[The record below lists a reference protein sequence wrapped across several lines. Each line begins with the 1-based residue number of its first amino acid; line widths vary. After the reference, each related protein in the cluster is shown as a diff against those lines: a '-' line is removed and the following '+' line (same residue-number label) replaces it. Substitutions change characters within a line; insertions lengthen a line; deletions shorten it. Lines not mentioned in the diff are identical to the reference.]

1 MIEVDVLRRF
11 LFEDL
16 GIRGVWVNIT
26 ASWQTAKNHQQG
38 PENAQLL
45 LGQGLAAVALL
56 SSTIKFNGSMIMQI
70 QGEGD
75 FKALVAQSTHD
86 RNIRGLIRSDIH
98 VQDGTLSEMFGNNGR
113 LVLTIEPEDANPYQ
127 GIVALDGDNLGDA
140 IENYFEKSEQ
150 LNTRVWL
157 YADAQSAM
165 GLLIQELPSKD
176 LDSKEWERVQL
187 LANTL
192 TEKEALTWGSEELLY
207 KLFSED
213 IVRLYEPESVQFKCS
228 CGRPR
233 IERTLRALGEEELNS
248 ILAEQGKI
256 EVNCEF
262 CGAHYKFDPI
272 DIAKALNEDHVSSS
286 PDTLH

>member
-1 MIEVDVLRRF
+1 MIEEDVLRRF

-16 GIRGVWVNIT
+16 GLRGVWVNIT
-26 ASWQTAKNHQQG
+26 ASWQTAKHHQEG

-45 LGQGLAAVALL
+45 LGEGLAAVALL
-56 SSTIKFNGSMIMQI
+56 SATIKFNGSMILQI

-86 RNIRGLIRSDIH
+86 RNIRGLIRSELQ
-98 VQDGTLSEMFGNNGR
+98 VTAGTLSEMFGNNGR
-113 LVLTIEPEDANPYQ
+113 LVLTIEPDDANPYQ
-127 GIVALDGDNLGDA
+127 GIVALDGNNLADSL
-140 IENYFEKSEQ
+140 ETYFEKSEQ

-157 YADAQSAM
+157 FANAHTAM

-192 TEKEALTWGSEELLY
+192 TETEALSWGSEELLY
-207 KLFSED
+207 KLFNED
-213 IVRLYEPESVQFKCS
+213 TVRLYEPEAVQFKCS

-233 IERTLRALGEEELNS
+233 IERTLRALGAEELNS

-262 CGAHYKFDPI
+262 CGAHYQFDAI
-272 DIAKALNEDHVSSS
+272 DIAKALNEDNVDVSS
-286 PDTLH
+286 DTLH

>member
-1 MIEVDVLRRF
+1 MIEEDVLRRF

-16 GIRGVWVNIT
+16 GLRGVWVNIT
-26 ASWQTAKNHQQG
+26 ASWQTAKHHQEG

-45 LGQGLAAVALL
+45 LGEGLAAVALL
-56 SSTIKFNGSMIMQI
+56 SATIKFNGSMIMQI

-86 RNIRGLIRSDIH
+86 RNIRGLIRSELQ
-98 VQDGTLSEMFGNNGR
+98 VTAGTLSEMFGNNGR
-113 LVLTIEPEDANPYQ
+113 LVLTIEPDDANPYQ
-127 GIVALDGDNLGDA
+127 GIVALDGNNLADSL
-140 IENYFEKSEQ
+140 ETYFEKSEQ

-157 YADAQSAM
+157 FANAHTAM

-192 TEKEALTWGSEELLY
+192 TETEALSWGSEELLY
-207 KLFSED
+207 KLFNED
-213 IVRLYEPESVQFKCS
+213 MVRFYEPEAVQFKCS

-233 IERTLRALGEEELNS
+233 IERTLRALGAEELNS

-262 CGAHYKFDPI
+262 CGAHYQFDAI
-272 DIAKALNEDHVSSS
+272 DIAKALNEDNVDVSS
-286 PDTLH
+286 DTLH

>member
-233 IERTLRALGEEELNS
+233 TERTLRALGEEELNS

-272 DIAKALNEDHVSSS
+272 DIANALNEDHVSSS

>member
-1 MIEVDVLRRF
+1 MIEEDVLRRF

-26 ASWQTAKNHQQG
+26 ASWQTAKHHQEG

-45 LGQGLAAVALL
+45 LGEGLAAVALL
-56 SSTIKFNGSMIMQI
+56 SATIKFNGSMIMQI

-86 RNIRGLIRSDIH
+86 RNIRGLIRSELE
-98 VQDGTLSEMFGNNGR
+98 VTAGTLSQMFGNNGR
-113 LVLTIEPEDANPYQ
+113 LVLTIEPDDANPYQ
-127 GIVALDGDNLGDA
+127 GIVALDGNNLADA
-140 IENYFEKSEQ
+140 LETYFEKSEQ

-157 YADAQSAM
+157 FANAHTAM

-176 LDSKEWERVQL
+176 LDSKEWERIQL

-192 TEKEALTWGSEELLY
+192 TETEALSWGSEELLY
-207 KLFSED
+207 KLFNED
-213 IVRLYEPESVQFKCS
+213 TVRLYEPEAVQFKCS

-233 IERTLRALGEEELNS
+233 IERTLRALGAEELNS

-262 CGAHYKFDPI
+262 CGAHYQFDAI
-272 DIAKALNEDHVSSS
+272 DIAKALNEDHVDVSS
-286 PDTLH
+286 DTLH

>member
-56 SSTIKFNGSMIMQI
+56 SSTIKFNGSMILQI

-157 YADAQSAM
+157 YANDQSAM

-213 IVRLYEPESVQFKCS
+213 VVRLYEPESVQFKCS

-272 DIAKALNEDHVSSS
+272 DIANALNEDHVSSS

>member
-1 MIEVDVLRRF
+1 MIEEDVLRRF

-16 GIRGVWVNIT
+16 GIRGLWVNIT
-26 ASWQTAKNHQQG
+26 ASWQTAKHHQEG
-38 PENAQLL
+38 PENAQLQ
-45 LGQGLAAVALL
+45 LGEGLAAVALL
-56 SSTIKFNGSMIMQI
+56 SATIKFNGSMILQI

-86 RNIRGLIRSDIH
+86 RNIRGLIRSELE
-98 VQDGTLSEMFGNNGR
+98 VTAGTLSEMFGNNGR
-113 LVLTIEPEDANPYQ
+113 LVLTIEPDDANPYQ
-127 GIVALDGDNLGDA
+127 GIVALDGNNLADA
-140 IENYFEKSEQ
+140 LETYFEKSEQ

-157 YADAQSAM
+157 FANAHTAM

-192 TEKEALTWGSEELLY
+192 TETEALSWGSEELLY
-207 KLFSED
+207 KLFNED
-213 IVRLYEPESVQFKCS
+213 TVRLYEPEAVQFKCS

-233 IERTLRALGEEELNS
+233 IERTLRALGAEELNS

-262 CGAHYKFDPI
+262 CGAHYQFDAI
-272 DIAKALNEDHVSSS
+272 DIAKALNEDNVDVSS
-286 PDTLH
+286 DTLH

>member
-86 RNIRGLIRSDIH
+86 RHIRGLIRTDVH
-98 VQDGTLSEMFGNNGR
+98 VEEGTLSEMFGNNGR

-272 DIAKALNEDHVSSS
+272 DIANALNEDHVSSS

>member
-157 YADAQSAM
+157 YADAHTAM

-176 LDSKEWERVQL
+176 LDSKEWERIQL

-213 IVRLYEPESVQFKCS
+213 VVRLYEPESVQFKCS

-272 DIAKALNEDHVSSS
+272 DIANALNEDHVSSS

>member
-248 ILAEQGKI
+248 IIAEQGKI

-272 DIAKALNEDHVSSS
+272 DIANALNEDHVSSS

>member
-86 RNIRGLIRSDIH
+86 CHIRGLIRTDVH
-98 VQDGTLSEMFGNNGR
+98 VEEGTLSEMFGNNGR

-127 GIVALDGDNLGDA
+127 GIVALDGNTLGDA
-140 IENYFEKSEQ
+140 IETYFEKSEQ

-157 YADAQSAM
+157 YADAHTAM
-165 GLLIQELPSKD
+165 GLLIQELPSKE

-213 IVRLYEPESVQFKCS
+213 VVRLYEPEAVQFKCS

-233 IERTLRALGEEELNS
+233 IERTLRALGAEELNS

-262 CGAHYKFDPI
+262 CGAHYQFDPI
-272 DIAKALNEDHVSSS
+272 DVANALNEDNISTSS
-286 PDTLH
+286 DTLH

>member
-75 FKALVAQSTHD
+75 FKALIAQSTHD

-157 YADAQSAM
+157 YADAHTAM

-213 IVRLYEPESVQFKCS
+213 VVRLYEPESVQFKCS

-272 DIAKALNEDHVSSS
+272 DIANALNEDHVSSS

>member
-213 IVRLYEPESVQFKCS
+213 VVRLYEPESVQFKCS

-272 DIAKALNEDHVSSS
+272 DIANALNEDHVSSS

>member
-157 YADAQSAM
+157 YANAQSAM

-272 DIAKALNEDHVSSS
+272 DIANALNEDHVSSS

>member
-16 GIRGVWVNIT
+16 GIRGVLVNIT

-248 ILAEQGKI
+248 ILTEQGKI

-272 DIAKALNEDHVSSS
+272 DIANALNEDHVSSS

>member
-157 YADAQSAM
+157 YANDQSAM

-213 IVRLYEPESVQFKCS
+213 VVRLYEPESVQFKCS

-272 DIAKALNEDHVSSS
+272 DIANALNEDHVSSS

>member
-86 RNIRGLIRSDIH
+86 RHIRGLIRTDVH
-98 VQDGTLSEMFGNNGR
+98 VEEGTLSEMFGNNGR

-248 ILAEQGKI
+248 IIAEQGKI

-272 DIAKALNEDHVSSS
+272 DIANALNEDHVSSS

>member
-157 YADAQSAM
+157 YANDQSAM

-272 DIAKALNEDHVSSS
+272 DIANALNEDHVSSS

>member
-56 SSTIKFNGSMIMQI
+56 SSTIKFNGSMILQI

-157 YADAQSAM
+157 YANDQSAM

-213 IVRLYEPESVQFKCS
+213 VVRLYEPESVQFKCS

-233 IERTLRALGEEELNS
+233 IERTLHALGEEELNS

-272 DIAKALNEDHVSSS
+272 DIANALNEDHVSSS

>member
-248 ILAEQGKI
+248 ILTEQGKI

-272 DIAKALNEDHVSSS
+272 DIANALNEDHVSSS

>member
-1 MIEVDVLRRF
+1 MIEQDVLRRF

-26 ASWQTAKNHQQG
+26 ASWQTAKQHQQG

-56 SSTIKFNGSMIMQI
+56 SATIKFKGSMIMQI

-75 FKALVAQSTHD
+75 FKALVAQASHD
-86 RNIRGLIRSDIH
+86 RNLRGLIRTNT
-98 VQDGTLSEMFGNNGR
+98 VVEGGTLSEMFGNNGR
-113 LVLTIEPEDANPYQ
+113 LVLTIEPDDTNPYQ
-127 GIVALDGDNLGDA
+127 GIVALDGTHLADA
-140 IENYFEKSEQ
+140 LEAYFERSEQ
-150 LNTRVWL
+150 LNTRAWL
-157 YADAQSAM
+157 FADAHSAM
-165 GLLIQELPSKD
+165 GLLIQELPSKN
-176 LDSKEWERVQL
+176 LDAQEWERIQL
-187 LANTL
+187 LAATL

-213 IVRLYEPESVQFKCS
+213 TVRVYEPEAVQFKCS

-233 IERTLRALGEEELNS
+233 IERTLRALGAEELNS

-262 CGAHYKFDPI
+262 CGAYYLFDAI
-272 DIAKALNEDHVSSS
+272 DVAKALNEDN
-286 PDTLH
+286 PINPPNTLH

>member
-1 MIEVDVLRRF
+1 MIEEDVLRRF

-16 GIRGVWVNIT
+16 GLRGVWVNIT
-26 ASWQTAKNHQQG
+26 ASWQTAKHHQEG

-45 LGQGLAAVALL
+45 LGEGLAAVALL
-56 SSTIKFNGSMIMQI
+56 SATIKFNGSMIMQI

-86 RNIRGLIRSDIH
+86 RNIRGLIRSELQ
-98 VQDGTLSEMFGNNGR
+98 VTAGTLSEMFGNNGR
-113 LVLTIEPEDANPYQ
+113 LVLTIEPDDANPYQ
-127 GIVALDGDNLGDA
+127 GIVALDGNNLADA
-140 IENYFEKSEQ
+140 LETYFEKSEQ

-157 YADAQSAM
+157 FANAHTAM

-192 TEKEALTWGSEELLY
+192 TETEALSWGSEELLY
-207 KLFSED
+207 KLFNED
-213 IVRLYEPESVQFKCS
+213 TVRLYEPEAVQFKCS

-233 IERTLRALGEEELNS
+233 IERTLRALGAEELNS

-262 CGAHYKFDPI
+262 CGAHYQFDAI
-272 DIAKALNEDHVSSS
+272 DIAKALNEDNVDVSS
-286 PDTLH
+286 DTLH

>member
-272 DIAKALNEDHVSSS
+272 DIANALNEDHVSSS

>member
-86 RNIRGLIRSDIH
+86 CHIRGLIRTDVH
-98 VQDGTLSEMFGNNGR
+98 VEEGTLSEMFGNNGR

-272 DIAKALNEDHVSSS
+272 DIANALNEDHVSSS